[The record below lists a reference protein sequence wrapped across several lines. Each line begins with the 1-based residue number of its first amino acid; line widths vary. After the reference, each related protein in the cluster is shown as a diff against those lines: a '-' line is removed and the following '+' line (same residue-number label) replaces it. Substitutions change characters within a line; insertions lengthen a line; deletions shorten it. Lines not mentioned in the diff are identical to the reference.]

1 MPVQR
6 DDRHRPEKPALP
18 LFSMPIDAPPP
29 RIFLLSP
36 AHCGGKRAQLLLGGG
51 GRFALARQLQEG
63 GTIPL
68 DEAFTFLSGLY
79 FRGKL
84 AYARRFAQPPA
95 GVLGVQVITTNR
107 GLLSAD
113 TPVTAEELR
122 AFAAEAIHPLD
133 PRYREPF
140 LRDLTAMER
149 VASLGTAPPEIVLL
163 GSVATG
169 KYVDVLLDVLGGRL
183 LFPTDFVGRGDMSR
197 GALLLRAARGDEELA
212 YAPVATAVRRGKRP
226 RKMKADHAGDDTTTR
241 PAAPAV
247 ES

>member
-1 MPVQR
+1 
-6 DDRHRPEKPALP
+6 
-18 LFSMPIDAPPP
+18 MPIDAPPP

-133 PRYREPF
+133 PRYREPL
-140 LRDLTAMER
+140 LRDLTALER
-149 VASLGTAPPEIVLL
+149 VSSLATAPPEVVLL

-183 LFPTDFVGRGDMSR
+183 LFPMDFVGRGDMSR
-197 GALLLRAARGDEELA
+197 GALLLRAARAEEELA

-226 RKMKADHAGDDTTTR
+226 KKMKVDHAGDDTTTR
-241 PAAPAV
+241 PVAPAL